1 MEISII
7 ILVITLVLHL
17 LTESVTSVNI
27 STTSSQILLRPPKQM
42 CNDTSYS
49 GLLGLS
55 FSYSLET
62 LEEKKD
68 FPKLANSIEK
78 LMIDWL
84 ANGLLSCDFESKDVR
99 KGSMYNTDLYVVGI
113 GPSLPDKIIQNNCT
127 NKSNEPKYCAIIKS
141 TLTLYLSDVVDKE
154 LILFLS
160 RNIINT
166 AMIDG
171 DYKSQL
177 PYVNSVT
184 YLAPDIEDPTID
196 DEVTDAKDAGSR
208 SSKSAN
214 TTAGIVMVAAL
225 FSAVVGAMGVFIL
238 SRTFRP
244 RRLNCLNYCDNS
256 GIDSNFKEYNADEGR
271 NDKESNDSVFCD
283 SNDSVDETQ
292 FGDIGLHPPWMKRK
306 KDLSVISEGA
316 DESVS
321 SASTSY
327 NTRSLSTLGVV
338 RDAADDDSLSCL
350 SLTSG
355 VSEKFIHSKDSKIKE
370 DTIFENEMENSPYNS
385 TMSMI

>member
-1 MEISII
+1 MKHTFSISYY
-7 ILVITLVLHL
+7 
-17 LTESVTSVNI
+17 
-27 STTSSQILLRPPKQM
+27 
-42 CNDTSYS
+42 SY
-49 GLLGLS
+49 GS
-55 FSYSLET
+55 FSS
-62 LEEKKD
+62 D
-68 FPKLANSIEK
+68 
-78 LMIDWL
+78 
-84 ANGLLSCDFESKDVR
+84 
-99 KGSMYNTDLYVVGI
+99 
-113 GPSLPDKIIQNNCT
+113 NCT

-160 RNIINT
+160 RTIINT

-338 RDAADDDSLSCL
+338 RGAADDDSLSCL

-355 VSEKFIHSKDSKIKE
+355 VSEKIIHSKDSKIKE
-370 DTIFENEMENSPYNS
+370 DVSMIYCLFQLLLLSFTLTTFKSISMCLFSIRWKTIFENEMENSPYNS